1 MERMLSASTTLALL
15 TPAPV
20 PAQPKALIFDFGDVL
35 FNWSPDTKTTI
46 PARIMRKLISSGT
59 WEKYESG
66 HLKQAACFRELAR
79 DFSLPASE
87 IDEAFSQARDS
98 LVPNEAMVALIHEL
112 KRASR
117 ERLHV
122 YAMSNI
128 SIEDYAVL
136 STKMTDWSIFE
147 RVFTSGHAGMRKP
160 DLPFYRHVLQE
171 INLSPSQTIFIDDK
185 IENVRAARSLGI
197 TSIQFDDSSRVAC
210 TLRTVFDSP
219 TRKGY
224 GYLYRN
230 AKQFA
235 SITDTGIVILENFS
249 QLLILDA
256 TKDA

>member
-1 MERMLSASTTLALL
+1 MEQMLSALTTPNL
-15 TPAPV
+15 PASVPF
-20 PAQPKALIFDFGDVL
+20 PAQPKALVFDFGDVL
-35 FNWSPDTKTTI
+35 FNWSPDTKTSI
-46 PARIMRKLISSGT
+46 PGSIMRKLISSGT
-59 WEKYESG
+59 WKKYECG
-66 HLKQAACFRELAR
+66 HLRQSACYRELAR

-87 IDEAFSQARDS
+87 IAEAFSQARDS
-98 LVPNEAMVALIHEL
+98 LVPNEAMIALIHEL

-136 STKMTDWSIFE
+136 STKMTDWSIFD

-171 INLSPSQTIFIDDK
+171 INLIPSEAFFIDDK
-185 IENVRAARSLGI
+185 IENVRAARSLGM
-197 TSIQFDDSSRVAC
+197 TGVQFDDSPRVAC
-210 TLRTVFDSP
+210 TLRTAFDNP
-219 TRKGY
+219 TGKGY

-235 SITDTGIVILENFS
+235 SMTDSGIVVLENFA
-249 QLLILDA
+249 QLLILDT